1 MVYDAAQGWIK
12 GVFIIVALFIQIL
25 ITAGNDY
32 QKDSKFIKLQAANKT
47 EEVTVIRGKAGQ
59 KQTIKN
65 WDIVTGDVIMLNPG
79 DKVPADCLVVSSANL
94 KVKEPTRHDDPDSE
108 VTSIS
113 WQELFKI

>member
-32 QKDSKFIKLQAANKT
+32 QKDSKFIKLQAKNKT

-65 WDIVTGDVIMLNPG
+65 WDIVSGDVIMLNPG
-79 DKVPADCLVVSSANL
+79 DKVPADCLVVQSANL